1 MSFVSYIPFI
11 AAQFYPRFYTLVPA
25 GLAIG
30 LGGAPLWCAKCTYL
44 TVVSEAFT
52 AISNGQLK
60 LEVIIVRF
68 FGLFFIFYQLAQVW
82 GNLLSSTGKIRVTE
96 PNENLIKQSSF
107 QVLSSDIG
115 NVDALSANMSVDMV
129 AVSKNVDQLCG
140 ARFCPAAPESSGEI
154 GNLHRPDVFKIQLL
168 SGIFI
173 ALMLCATILV
183 SLFAD
188 TLKRLVE
195 PSHLHIV

>member
-1 MSFVSYIPFI
+1 MFLRWIGCKWTIAISFLTYIPFI

-25 GLAIG
+25 ALAVG

-44 TVVSEAFT
+44 TVISEAFS
-52 AISNGQLK
+52 AIKNGAIK

-82 GNLLSSTGKIRVTE
+82 GNLLSST
-96 PNENLIKQSSF
+96 
-107 QVLSSDIG
+107 VLSSSIG
-115 NVDALSANMSVDMV
+115 DTNSSLPNMTNDMV
-129 AVSKNVDQLCG
+129 MNTSKNVDQLCG
-140 ARFCPAAPESSGEI
+140 ARFCPATAESSGEV
-154 GNLHRPDVFKIQLL
+154 GNLHRPDLFKIQLL

-173 ALMLCATILV
+173 VLMLCATILV

-188 TLKRLVE
+188 SLKRLVE
-195 PSHLHIV
+195 